1 MRLLSRL
8 EDKDL
13 VARVLG
19 GRRDDFAVLAER
31 YGSLLE
37 AIAFSH
43 TGNHA
48 DAEDVV
54 QSSFLKAF
62 TSLHT
67 LRDPRQ
73 FGPWISTIARNEARQ
88 YQRKAASTRAR
99 HECAPFEE
107 TANETPPED
116 LDMRDL
122 LRKSVMALEETPR
135 EVLLMHYFAGKS
147 TREIAHVLGVTPDA
161 VKKRLERARATLSE
175 RLTDELG
182 EILGPKKK
190 ESDRVKQ
197 VMAGI
202 AGLSVPWLAADAA
215 ATSGIGGV
223 LGGLVAM
230 STNKIIG
237 VVVVAGLA
245 VGVFLFLQIGD
256 GRSPEPMPEGA
267 STNPLVTVELN
278 VPTTPDESA
287 ATSTGLSE
295 EATPGPD
302 MAATQGIVGRVRD
315 KDSLA
320 GIEGVEI
327 ELKAAGK
334 KDGEKIAVLTDATGA
349 YKLTDLPAG
358 DYEISRGDTPP
369 PYREPTFADT
379 PVAITVVDGAT
390 HRVNFAVA
398 KEAPFSGVV
407 IDSVGQPVPD
417 AKVHLAGG
425 TDIYIGTRTTTDEAG
440 RFRFRGLSPTGELF
454 VIARKDELVS
464 EPTEFELS
472 PSGRDDMVVVIE
484 TGAYIEGKVVDVN
497 GRPLPE
503 IRVIPQRDPSSR
515 VGASDSAFTNANGE
529 FSAGPVAAGKYR
541 MVMRPKE
548 EMPNIGM
555 HEGELVKVATGE
567 RLTGLV
573 LVYDRNGTISG
584 TVRDQTGQPI
594 AGAQVSAASAENA
607 KTDADGRYTLSNLSP
622 KLYTVNVHAAGYV
635 QSSMHGVSVG
645 TERADFVLESSQY
658 TVSGRVVDAQTGA
671 PVPQFEV
678 AWFTADPLKTVGTD
692 PMLSAGNLWQWE
704 SIENANGEFSLGIDW
719 YVNWTSEAVVAAR
732 ATGFGTAM
740 ALVDLK
746 QLVPGGILLEL
757 EGGGRLMGTVSDES
771 GAPVKDAMVF
781 FERSL
786 PGFTDRAAAVSDA
799 NGQFSIDSF
808 PQTAQRLAF
817 YHPDYATVY
826 ETIPA
831 DWDMSRPLAV
841 QLSGGATIEGTI
853 HSQSDLDSWTIN
865 ATLPG
870 EFVPVASTEAA
881 SGAPFTLRH
890 VMPGEVTV
898 GAYVRGENFRTIG
911 VSRNVSL
918 AVGQTLNL
926 DLEAPSGDASLAG
939 QIDLGGQMP
948 GKLRITVRFD
958 LGDGEMTHMALARS
972 DGSYEIQGL
981 PSGAASLEVEARM
994 QDGQLYKETQAVSF
1008 EPGQA
1013 TQADFVIS
1021 D

>member
-1 MRLLSRL
+1 MRLLNRL

-13 VARVLG
+13 VARVLK
-19 GRRDDFAVLAER
+19 GRRDDFSVLAER
-31 YGSLLE
+31 YGALLE

-67 LRDPRQ
+67 LRDHRQ

-88 YQRKAASTRAR
+88 HLRKAASTRAT

-107 TANETPPED
+107 TINETPPEE
-116 LDMRDL
+116 LDMREL
-122 LRKSVMALEETPR
+122 LRKRVMELEETPR

-147 TREIAHVLGVTPDA
+147 TREIAHVMGITPDA
-161 VKKRLERARATLSE
+161 VKKRLERARTTLSE

-182 EILGPKKK
+182 EILGPRKK
-190 ESDRVKQ
+190 EGDRVKQ

-202 AGLSVPWLAADAA
+202 GGLSVPWLAADAA

-230 STNKIIG
+230 STNKILG

-245 VGVFLFLQIGD
+245 AGIFMFLQIGD

-278 VPTTPDESA
+278 VPTPPDESA
-287 ATSTGLSE
+287 AVSTGPSE
-295 EATPGPD
+295 EASPASD

-315 KDSLA
+315 KDSLT

-327 ELKAAGK
+327 ELKPTGE
-334 KDGEKIAVLTDATGA
+334 KDGEKFAALTDATGA
-349 YKLTDLPAG
+349 YSLTDLPAG

-369 PYREPTFADT
+369 PYREPTFTDT
-379 PVAITVVDGAT
+379 PVAITVVEGAT

-398 KEAPFSGVV
+398 KEAPLSGVV
-407 IDSVGQPVPD
+407 IDSVGQPVPG
-417 AKVHLAGG
+417 ANVHLAGG
-425 TDIYIGTRTTTDEAG
+425 TDIYIGTRTTTDDAG

-454 VIARKDELVS
+454 VIARKDTLVS

-503 IRVIPQRDPSSR
+503 IRVLPRREPSSR
-515 VGASDSAFTNANGE
+515 VGAADSAFTNAIGE
-529 FSAGPVAAGKYR
+529 FSAGPVAGGKYR

-548 EMPNIGM
+548 EMPNIGR

-573 LVYDRNGTISG
+573 LVYDRSGSISG
-584 TVRDQTGQPI
+584 TVRDQDGQPI
-594 AGAQVSAASAENA
+594 TGARVSAASAEDVE
-607 KTDADGRYTLSNLSP
+607 TDAEGRYSLSNLSP

-635 QSSMHGVSVG
+635 QSSMLGVSVG
-645 TERADFVLESSQY
+645 TERADFVLENSEY
-658 TVSGRVVDAQTGA
+658 TVSGRVVDARTGA

-704 SIENANGEFSLGIDW
+704 SIENANGEFSLDVNW

-732 ATGFGTAM
+732 APGFGTAM
-740 ALVDLK
+740 VIVDLK
-746 QLVPGGILLEL
+746 QLVPGGIRLEL
-757 EGGGRLMGTVSDES
+757 EGGGRLTGMVSDES

-786 PGFTDRAAAVSDA
+786 PGFTDRAAALSDA
-799 NGQFSIDSF
+799 AGLFHIESF

-817 YHPDYATVY
+817 YHADYATVY

-831 DWDMSRPLAV
+831 DWDFGQPLAV
-841 QLSGGATIEGTI
+841 QLSGGATVKGTI
-853 HSQSDLDSWTIN
+853 HSQGDLDQWTVN

-881 SGAPFTLRH
+881 PGLPFTLRH
-890 VMPGEVTV
+890 VMPGEVTI
-898 GAYVRGENFRTIG
+898 GAYARGENFRTLG

-918 AVGQTLNL
+918 AAGQSLNL
-926 DLEAPSGDASLAG
+926 DLEVPSGDASLAG
-939 QIDLGGQMP
+939 QIDLGGRLP
-948 GKLRITVRFD
+948 GTLRITVRYD

-972 DGSYEIQGL
+972 DGSYEVQGL

-994 QDGQLYKETQAVSF
+994 QDGQLFKETQVVNF
-1008 EPGQA
+1008 EPGQV
-1013 TQADFVIS
+1013 TQADFVVPQ
-1021 D
+1021 

>member
-1 MRLLSRL
+1 MRLLNRL
-8 EDKDL
+8 EDQDI
-13 VARVLG
+13 VARVLK

-37 AIAFSH
+37 AIAFAH

-48 DAEDVV
+48 DAEDIV
-54 QSSFLKAF
+54 QSAFLKAF
-62 TSLHT
+62 SSLHT
-67 LRDPRQ
+67 LRDHRQ

-88 YQRKAASTRAR
+88 YQRKAASARATQDR
-99 HECAPFEE
+99 APFEE
-107 TANETPPED
+107 TVDETPPED
-116 LDMRDL
+116 LDMREL
-122 LRKSVMALEETPR
+122 LRKKVMELEEMPR
-135 EVLLMHYFAGKS
+135 EVLLLHYFAGKS
-147 TREIAHVLGVTPDA
+147 TREIAHVLGVTQDA

-175 RLTDELG
+175 RLTDDLAEF
-182 EILGPKKK
+182 LGPRKKSN
-190 ESDRVKQ
+190 ERVRQ

-202 AGLSVPWLAADAA
+202 AGLSAPWLAADAA
-215 ATSGIGGV
+215 AGGGIGGL
-223 LGGLVAM
+223 LGGMAVM

-237 VVVVAGLA
+237 VVIVAGLA
-245 VGVFLFLQIGD
+245 VGLVAFFQIGD
-256 GRSPEPMPEGA
+256 GRTPELMSGSG
-267 STNPLVTVELN
+267 STNPSVTVQLN
-278 VPTTPDESA
+278 IPATPDENALASVSQ
-287 ATSTGLSE
+287 TENVNTESTGVT
-295 EATPGPD
+295 A
-302 MAATQGIVGRVRD
+302 QGILGHVRD
-315 KDSLA
+315 KDSHS
-320 GIEGVEI
+320 GIAGVEI
-327 ELKAAGK
+327 ELKPAGE
-334 KDGEKIAVLTDATGA
+334 KDGEEFAAVTDDAGA
-349 YKLTDLPAG
+349 YSLSDLPAG

-390 HRVNFAVA
+390 HRVDFTVA

-407 IDSVGQPVPD
+407 INSVGQPVPD
-417 AKVHLAGG
+417 AQVRLAGG
-425 TDIYIGTRTTTDEAG
+425 TDIYIGTRTTTDVAG
-440 RFRFRGLSPTGELF
+440 RFHFRGLSPTGELF
-454 VIARKDELVS
+454 VIARKDTLVS

-503 IRVIPQRDPSSR
+503 IRVLPRRDPSSR
-515 VGASDSAFTNANGE
+515 VGASDTAITNARGE
-529 FSAGPVAAGKYR
+529 FTAGPVSGGKYR

-584 TVRDQTGQPI
+584 TVRDQNGHPI
-594 AGAQVSAASAENA
+594 AGAQVSAATAEDAETNA
-607 KTDADGRYTLSNLSP
+607 EGRYTLSNLSP

-635 QSSMHGVSVG
+635 QSSMLGVSVG

-658 TVSGRVVDAQTGA
+658 TVSGRVVDARTGA
-671 PVPQFEV
+671 PLPQFEV
-678 AWFTADPLKTVGTD
+678 AWFASDPLKSVGTD

-704 SIENANGEFSLGIDW
+704 SIESANGEFSLDVNW

-732 ATGFGTAM
+732 APSFGTAM
-740 ALVDLK
+740 NVVDLK

-757 EGGGRLMGTVSDES
+757 EGGGRLTGMVSDEN

-799 NGQFSIDSF
+799 TGQFSIESF

-817 YHPDYATVY
+817 YHPNYATVY

-831 DWDMSRPLAV
+831 DWDFGQPLAV
-841 QLSGGATIEGTI
+841 RLSGGATVKGTI
-853 HSQSDLDSWTIN
+853 HSQSDLDQWTVN

-870 EFVPVASTEAA
+870 EFVPVATTEAA
-881 SGAPFTLRH
+881 PGSPFTLRH
-890 VMPGEVTV
+890 VMPGEVTI
-898 GAYVRGENFRTIG
+898 GAYARGENFRTVG

-926 DLEAPSGDASLAG
+926 DLEMPSGDASLAG
-939 QIDLGGQMP
+939 QIDLGGRLP
-948 GKLRITVRFD
+948 GTLRITVRYD

-972 DGSYEIQGL
+972 DGSYEVQGL
-981 PSGAASLEVEARM
+981 PSGAASLEVEAKM

-1008 EPGQA
+1008 EPGQVM
-1013 TQADFVIS
+1013 QADFVVPQ
-1021 D
+1021 